1 MDVLDYTTKSDEDLA
16 GLAVREHLAF
26 AEIMRRYQQK
36 LLVYIMRIS
45 NVGREEAED
54 ILQDSFLKAYR
65 NLNDFDTTLKLS
77 SWLYRITHNQVI
89 SAYRK
94 RNVRAHGHA
103 VDIDDTILER
113 IASDIDTGR
122 EVDIVLL
129 RRNIEDIIGDI
140 PEKYR
145 QVLVLRFFE
154 DLSYQEISDVLRKPM
169 GTVATLVTRAK
180 EQFKKTAQLKG
191 IQF

>member
-1 MDVLDYTTKSDEDLA
+1 MDVLDYKIKSDETLA

-45 NVGREEAED
+45 NVSREEAED
-54 ILQDSFLKAYR
+54 ILQDSFIKAYR
-65 NLNDFDTTLKLS
+65 NLYDFDTSLKLS

-94 RNVRAHGHA
+94 RNARAHGHA
-103 VDIDDTILER
+103 VDIDDSVLER

-122 EVDIVLL
+122 EVDIALL
-129 RRNIEDIIGDI
+129 RTNIEDIISDM

-145 QVLVLRFFE
+145 EVLVLRFFE
-154 DLSYQEISDVLRKPM
+154 DLSYQEISDVLRKPI
-169 GTVATLVTRAK
+169 GTVATLVNRAK
-180 EQFKKTAQLKG
+180 EQFKKVAQFKG
-191 IQF
+191 VEF